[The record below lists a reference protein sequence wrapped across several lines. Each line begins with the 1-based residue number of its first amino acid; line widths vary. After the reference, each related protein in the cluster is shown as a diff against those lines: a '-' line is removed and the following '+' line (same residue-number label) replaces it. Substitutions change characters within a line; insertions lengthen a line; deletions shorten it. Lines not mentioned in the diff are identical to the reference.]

1 MSELKARIQEDVK
14 TAMKAQDK
22 PRLNTL
28 RLITAALKQKEVDER
43 IVLTDANVIE
53 ILNKMLKQRQE
64 SIEQYRNGG
73 REDLVAQEQFE
84 IEVIKAYMP
93 TALSDAEVVALLE
106 AAIAE
111 AGASS
116 AKEMGKVMNIL
127 RPQIQGRTD
136 MKAVSELV
144 KQRLS

>member
-28 RLITAALKQKEVDER
+28 RLMTAALKQKEVDER

-84 IEVIKAYMP
+84 IEVIKTYMP
-93 TALSDAEVVALLE
+93 TALSDAEVAALLE

-116 AKEMGKVMNIL
+116 AKDMGKVMNIL

-136 MKAVSELV
+136 MKVVSELV

>member
-28 RLITAALKQKEVDER
+28 RLMTAALKQKEVDER
-43 IVLTDANVIE
+43 IVLTDANIIE

-93 TALSDAEVVALLE
+93 TALSDAEVAALLE

-116 AKEMGKVMNIL
+116 AKDMGKVMNIL

>member
-28 RLITAALKQKEVDER
+28 RLMTAALKQKEVDER

-84 IEVIKAYMP
+84 IEVIKTYMP
-93 TALSDAEVVALLE
+93 TALSDAEVSALLE

-116 AKEMGKVMNIL
+116 AKDMGKVMNIL

-136 MKAVSELV
+136 MKVVSELV